1 MPEDNEKVEDFIS
14 LWRKKM
20 ENGESKPSVIRETL
34 EKIKE
39 VEKEND
45 DLRNKIKQN
54 IELISRSE
62 QAIKNAIE
70 ENERLKKE
78 LVQRPLKTDTNIDKI
93 KQENENYREKVKN
106 LEEIILEKEEQIQ
119 NIEYQLSEWKM
130 KSLSTPLDSEAQ
142 VNPDLEN
149 ELNVTKNLVKDLQSE
164 LSRKKAIITELENNL
179 NTSDS
184 KIKELIDENEA
195 LNRQLVE
202 KLKKLTIDYVVPV
215 ESPDKADS
223 KVEPTETTGI
233 SLEILCQDL
242 QADLNRAKRSIQ
254 KLTEEKN
261 ELQKAIQLGGIQL
274 EPEDIK
280 EIKEE
285 NENLKNELLK
295 LQTSLKMKAEEVS
308 SIALKENNE
317 QQIKQLTEK
326 LKEKEN
332 IIENLRKTKPSKA
345 SVPSSQMSDLIEN
358 LQNRINKY
366 KIELEEKNKIIE
378 ELKSS

>member
-20 ENGESKPSVIRETL
+20 ENGESKPSIIRETL
-34 EKIKE
+34 ERIKE

-78 LVQRPLKTDTNIDKI
+78 LEQKPLKTDTNIDKI
-93 KQENENYREKVKN
+93 KQENEYYKEKVKN
-106 LEEIILEKEEQIQ
+106 LEEKILEKEEQIQ
-119 NIEYQLSEWKM
+119 NIEYELSEWKM

-149 ELNVTKNLVKDLQSE
+149 ELNVTKNIVKDLQSE

-184 KIKELIDENEA
+184 KIKEVMDENEA

-215 ESPDKADS
+215 ESSDKTDS
-223 KVEPTETTGI
+223 KIEPTETTGI
-233 SLEILCQDL
+233 SLETLCQDL

-285 NENLKNELLK
+285 NETLKNELLK
-295 LQTSLKMKAEEVS
+295 LQTSLKMKADEVS

-332 IIENLRKTKPSKA
+332 IIESLRATKLTKA
-345 SVPSSQMSDLIEN
+345 TVPSDQMSDLIEN